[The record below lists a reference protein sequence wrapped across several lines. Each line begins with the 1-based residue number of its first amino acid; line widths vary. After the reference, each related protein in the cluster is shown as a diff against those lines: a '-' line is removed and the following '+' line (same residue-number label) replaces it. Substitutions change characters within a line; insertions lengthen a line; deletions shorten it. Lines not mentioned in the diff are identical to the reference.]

1 MTLTQVP
8 ASCAEAETRKQSA
21 STFHV
26 TWGGF
31 SASYQGSWHEN
42 LALWRETRRLWCH
55 EHCGFLLKRT
65 AQGISAGCKHR
76 FHLKVMFVCG
86 AVLRAE
92 RLQQAAVSRCCIA
105 YSVFP
110 DAVCP
115 FIADYMMDIYH
126 NRSVLRNCGVSKH
139 SEIPLIVGSVAV
151 LRFLNMMYTLMMPNN
166 AV

>member
-1 MTLTQVP
+1 M
-8 ASCAEAETRKQSA
+8 
-21 STFHV
+21 
-26 TWGGF
+26 
-31 SASYQGSWHEN
+31 
-42 LALWRETRRLWCH
+42 
-55 EHCGFLLKRT
+55 
-65 AQGISAGCKHR
+65 
-76 FHLKVMFVCG
+76 CG
-86 AVLRAE
+86 AVTLLRAE
-92 RLQQAAVSRCCIA
+92 RLQQAAARCCIA

-151 LRFLNMMYTLMMPNN
+151 LRFLNMMMYTLMMPNN